1 MAFLKRLFRSQGR
14 FSARFA
20 GISVIALAALTASV
34 EQGGN
39 AIANGESRTLSIYHT
54 HTGESL
60 TIEYKRN
67 GSFDRDALEKLNWL
81 LRDWRRDEPTSMD
94 PRLFDIVWEA
104 QRSVGSTE
112 PINVVSAYRSPETN
126 AMLRRQSKAVAKNS
140 QHMLGKAMDFYLTD
154 ANITEIREV
163 GLRMQRGGVGYY
175 PNAFTPFVHL
185 DAGSVRHWPRMSHDE
200 LARLFPD
207 GKTVHIPSDG
217 RPLERYAEAE
227 QEILANGGTVLG
239 TSLADAGEGGG
250 TPKTKSFWALL
261 FGGGSEDDDNEV
273 ANQKPV
279 SRVVMAKAAAP
290 AADEGADTPEAAITS
305 KPAAQKLPQFAAL
318 PPLSSFKSA
327 IPAPNAPMPMARPG
341 TAPSSVMAFNNA
353 GPQLVWQAGL
363 QPLAGGAPVPLPV
376 PVPGRGTVAAP
387 VVTAAVPLPPVR
399 EKSTGRVATLAPT
412 TDPATTASIGAPTPK
427 SDLPPII
434 AEGRPKVP
442 PTVALAYAP
451 PAEPP
456 AAALPLKPK
465 AQSAAPLP
473 KNSEPKDTPAKP
485 AEAKLIIPTKPLSRE
500 AIEATRLTSS
510 GSVSRFSSA
519 DDLAPSTGHFST
531 KLAASCSAKLVAAGQ
546 ACMPSA
552 SR

>member
-1 MAFLKRLFRSQGR
+1 MSVLKRFFRSKGR
-14 FSARFA
+14 LCARFA
-20 GISVIALAALTASV
+20 GISTIAFAALAVSV
-34 EQGGN
+34 NEGGN

-175 PNAFTPFVHL
+175 PNAYTPFVHL

-250 TPKTKSFWALL
+250 TTKTKSFWALL
-261 FGGGSEDDDNEV
+261 FGGGSEDDDSEV

-279 SRVVMAKAAAP
+279 SRVVAKVSAP

-305 KPAAQKLPQFAAL
+305 KPAAPKLPQFAAL

-327 IPAPNAPMPMARPG
+327 VPAPNAPMPMARPG
-341 TAPSSVMAFNNA
+341 SAASSVMAFNSA
-353 GPQLVWQAGL
+353 GPQLVWQAGA
-363 QPLAGGAPVPLPV
+363 QPLTSGAP
-376 PVPGRGTVAAP
+376 A
-387 VVTAAVPLPPVR
+387 
-399 EKSTGRVATLAPT
+399 
-412 TDPATTASIGAPTPK
+412 
-427 SDLPPII
+427 
-434 AEGRPKVP
+434 
-442 PTVALAYAP
+442 
-451 PAEPP
+451 
-456 AAALPLKPK
+456 
-465 AQSAAPLP
+465 
-473 KNSEPKDTPAKP
+473 
-485 AEAKLIIPTKPLSRE
+485 
-500 AIEATRLTSS
+500 
-510 GSVSRFSSA
+510 
-519 DDLAPSTGHFST
+519 
-531 KLAASCSAKLVAAGQ
+531 
-546 ACMPSA
+546 
-552 SR
+552 

>member
-1 MAFLKRLFRSQGR
+1 MFLSKCISGIRGAMPTR
-14 FSARFA
+14 FTAVS
-20 GISVIALAALTASV
+20 LLALTALMSSV
-34 EQGGN
+34 ESGGN
-39 AIANGESRTLSIYHT
+39 AIANGESRTISIYHT

-175 PNAFTPFVHL
+175 PNAYTPFVHL

-217 RPLERYAEAE
+217 HPLERYAEAE

-239 TSLADAGEGGG
+239 TSLADAGDVSI
-250 TPKTKSFWALL
+250 TSKPKSLWAVL
-261 FGGGSEDDDNEV
+261 FGGGNTEDDESEAV
-273 ANQKPV
+273 AQKPV
-279 SRVVMAKAAAP
+279 SRVAVAKATPSSDEEAP
-290 AADEGADTPEAAITS
+290 DTPEAAITRKPTQS
-305 KPAAQKLPQFAAL
+305 KPLPMAAL
-318 PPLSSFKSA
+318 PPLSSFKMA
-327 IPAPNAPMPMARPG
+327 KAAPNAPIPQARPG
-341 TAPSSVMAFNNA
+341 SQPLLALNSS
-353 GPQLVWQAGL
+353 GPQLVWQSGA
-363 QPLAGGAPVPLPV
+363 QPLASGAARQLPALVPL
-376 PVPGRGTVAAP
+376 RGVAA
-387 VVTAAVPLPPVR
+387 ASVPLPPIR
-399 EKSTGRVATLAPT
+399 EKTAGRVAALT
-412 TDPATTASIGAPTPK
+412 TDEGPATTASLGSNAGKTALPPLMTEARGKPAPT
-427 SDLPPII
+427 I
-434 AEGRPKVP
+434 
-442 PTVALAYAP
+442 ALAYAP
-451 PAEPP
+451 
-456 AAALPLKPK
+456 LTTSK
-465 AQSAAPLP
+465 ASAAPSSRGKTSAPTETAKLAIP
-473 KNSEPKDTPAKP
+473 KPIEPKSSDMAAPPIGKTLSMEALNAARLPA
-485 AEAKLIIPTKPLSRE
+485 
-500 AIEATRLTSS
+500 SS
-510 GSVSRFSSA
+510 STTRFSMA
-519 DDLAPSTGHFST
+519 DDPSPSLGHFST
-531 KLAASCSAKLVAAGQ
+531 KDTAVCSAKAVAAGQ
-546 ACMPSA
+546 ACIPSA